1 MDLCA
6 IPAGRGCIC
15 MEDSSL
21 QLSSTLRL
29 SGAILFQEVNFL
41 KRQEQKHPSLKIN
54 QLLCKGL
61 AFPCQVSV
69 TGRENSLVLASSHKE
84 VHI

>member
-1 MDLCA
+1 
-6 IPAGRGCIC
+6 

-29 SGAILFQEVNFL
+29 SGAILFQSGAILFQEVNFL